1 LKGSRE
7 KRGEE
12 KGRMEVGSEWSCKG
26 EGIQPDSGG
35 NLSPKVG
42 GNLHLMLNDFRFGG
56 IKATGFT
63 WVKNGNVV

>member
-1 LKGSRE
+1 
-7 KRGEE
+7 
-12 KGRMEVGSEWSCKG
+12 MEVGSEWSCKG